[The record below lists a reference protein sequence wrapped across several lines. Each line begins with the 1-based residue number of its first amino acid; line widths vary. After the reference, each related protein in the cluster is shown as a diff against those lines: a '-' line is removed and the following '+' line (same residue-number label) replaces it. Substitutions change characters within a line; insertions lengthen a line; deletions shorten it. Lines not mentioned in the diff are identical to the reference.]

1 MPTSNSAFAA
11 FVPHIPLV
19 LMQDPAKSPEF
30 RTAYQACIDEFRA
43 FDPELVVVFGSDHY
57 DALHLKL
64 MPPFVVGMAAEGI
77 GDPGGYPGTL
87 NVPADIAMALATE
100 LMRSDFDVA
109 TSHHMELDHG
119 FTSVLRLFLGELDAK
134 PVIPIHINAISLPLP
149 SMRRSRQIGAAVGA
163 FAVRLGKRVAFL
175 GSGGLSHETNFI
187 FPQYDQVE
195 PGPVRDYIVHGGARG
210 PITRGSWLREV
221 DVAMKTL
228 DRDMCEGKPLPDH
241 ALINAEWDRRFLST
255 FAGGNLEAFDS
266 WSDEAIMAEAGQG
279 ANEIRHW
286 VAAGAAAAA
295 AGAGHIIVDF
305 YSESTKLGIGI
316 GVAHTAQAR

>member
-1 MPTSNSAFAA
+1 MQSTNSAFAA

-19 LMQDPAKSPEF
+19 LMQDPAQTPEF
-30 RTAYQACIDEFRA
+30 RKAYQTCLDEFRA

-77 GDPGGYPGTL
+77 GDPGGYPGKL
-87 NVPADIAMALATE
+87 DVPADIAMALATT
-100 LMRSDFDVA
+100 LMQGDFDVA

-119 FTSVLRLFLGELDAK
+119 FTSVLHAFLGELGAR

-149 SMRRSRQIGAAVGA
+149 SMRRSRQIGAAIGSFIA
-163 FAVRLGKRVAFL
+163 GLGKRVAFL

-187 FPQYDQVE
+187 FPQYDQIE
-195 PGPVRDYIVHGGARG
+195 PGPVRDYIVYGGARG
-210 PITRGSWLREV
+210 PITRESWLNEV

-228 DRDMCEGKPLPDH
+228 DSDMIAGKPLPDH
-241 ALINAEWDRRFLST
+241 ALINADWDRRFLAT
-255 FAGGNLEAFDS
+255 FADGNLAAFDR
-266 WSDEAIMAEAGQG
+266 WSDKDIMAEAGQG
-279 ANEIRHW
+279 ANEVRHW
-286 VAAGAAAAA
+286 VAAAAAAEA
-295 AGAGHIIVDF
+295 AGAGPVTIDY

-316 GVAHTAQAR
+316 GVAHTARS